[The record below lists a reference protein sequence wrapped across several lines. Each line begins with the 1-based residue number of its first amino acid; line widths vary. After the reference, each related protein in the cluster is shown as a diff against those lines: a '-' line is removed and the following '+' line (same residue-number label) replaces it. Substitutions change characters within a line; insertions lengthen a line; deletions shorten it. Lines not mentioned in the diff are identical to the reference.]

1 MNKFILLLMLVVFV
15 SASENE
21 EVFVTKK
28 VYTDISK
35 NAVFDAA
42 KTLFTLSNEDN
53 GNKDFIIDAY
63 RDKLEVNRVMFKN
76 NIIKIYIV
84 LDKWSLELYQ
94 IDSETR
100 AILTLIRSDGINQE
114 DTEEINENVHELFWD
129 RLDYLLGLKKDWK
142 ICSSYFNFIPFN
154 KFCNNYF
161 INSVPE
167 NKYIQKDILIA
178 KENIKIN
185 TIDTVK
191 ADIFEKTDLTLAK
204 SNNDIFNQSENI
216 EDTNMLNP
224 ITTDDIFQ
232 TEAQK
237 KERVKKAQ
245 EESSEGENIGIE
257 DLKEEELLD
266 IDKQM
271 NKFKE
276 DLENIIN
283 MKPQIDDTDSAK
295 IILDSETLKENSE
308 FDLKS
313 KEKN

>member
-53 GNKDFIIDAY
+53 GNKDFIIDVY

-129 RLDYLLGLKKDWK
+129 RLDYFLGLKKDWK

-245 EESSEGENIGIE
+245 EESSEGENIGTE

-283 MKPQIDDTDSAK
+283 MKPQIDDTDSVK